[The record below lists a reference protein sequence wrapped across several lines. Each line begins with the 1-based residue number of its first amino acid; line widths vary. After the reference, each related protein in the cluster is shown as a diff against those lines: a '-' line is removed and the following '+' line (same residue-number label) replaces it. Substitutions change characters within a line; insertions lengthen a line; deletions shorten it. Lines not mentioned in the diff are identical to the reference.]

1 MQNKKI
7 AGTCSLHS
15 INIIPANLYDIVS
28 TDTSNIHI
36 IYYFFV
42 IYPLAFR
49 SSAQRTAPPAAIPAT
64 VAVWPANPAA
74 IPATVAVRPAGTAN
88 AIQQPYGLYGI

>member
-1 MQNKKI
+1 MQNIKI

-15 INIIPANLYDIVS
+15 SNIIPANLYDIVS

-49 SSAQRTAPPAAIPAT
+49 SSAQRTAPPAAPLT
-64 VAVWPANPAA
+64 VLCE
-74 IPATVAVRPAGTAN
+74 RPHGDV
-88 AIQQPYGLYGI
+88 QR